1 MEITLFGIVS
11 ISLYLIAGLMLA
23 MRLTGKLL
31 PEHFSKY
38 KILGIALIAVL
49 LHTFILYGRLA
60 TQEGINI
67 GFFNAIS
74 LLSWLIA
81 LLLLAAAATKP
92 VESLG
97 IVVLPLAALAILL
110 DGLIPSEHLLSTTS
124 RALGFH
130 VLISVA
136 AYSMLSIAALQAM
149 LLSVQE
155 RHLHNKHPGGFIRAL
170 PPLQTMEA
178 LLFQML
184 AAGFVMQSLSL
195 ATGFMFL
202 EDLFAQHLVHKT
214 VLSILAWFVFAILL
228 WGRWRYGWRGK
239 TAIRWT
245 LGGFVSLLLAY
256 LGSKMV
262 LELVLGR

>member
-1 MEITLFGIVS
+1 
-11 ISLYLIAGLMLA
+11 
-23 MRLTGKLL
+23 
-31 PEHFSKY
+31 
-38 KILGIALIAVL
+38 
-49 LHTFILYGRLA
+49 
-60 TQEGINI
+60 
-67 GFFNAIS
+67 
-74 LLSWLIA
+74 
-81 LLLLAAAATKP
+81 
-92 VESLG
+92 
-97 IVVLPLAALAILL
+97 
-110 DGLIPSEHLLSTTS
+110 
-124 RALGFH
+124 
-130 VLISVA
+130 
-136 AYSMLSIAALQAM
+136 
-149 LLSVQE
+149 
-155 RHLHNKHPGGFIRAL
+155 
-170 PPLQTMEA
+170 LQTMEA

-195 ATGFMFL
+195 ATGFMFV